1 MRRGAAMTA
10 AIAGRNLMLV
20 RRMPSVFIPSMVMPL
35 FILIATA
42 GAFAGVSALPA
53 LDGVSYLAFTVPMA
67 ALMGGAFAGTNSG
80 ITLARDIETG
90 FVDRLIASPA
100 PRLSIIAGP
109 LVAALARSVF
119 TTTLILTAGAIGG
132 STPPSVLAAAVLYL
146 MAAFFCVAGGCW
158 AIGVALR
165 AGTVQAAPLMTVVIF
180 ISIFSSVM
188 YAPREAMD
196 GWLRAIADRNPVTYL
211 LEAARDAH
219 LDNVTWDGF
228 WPGVV
233 AGALL
238 IVVLGAWAMTGLRR
252 LAR

>member
-1 MRRGAAMTA
+1 MTRALSMTA

-35 FILIATA
+35 FILVATA
-42 GAFAGVSALPA
+42 GAFAGISSLPA

-100 PRLSIIAGP
+100 PRVSIIAGP
-109 LVAALARSVF
+109 LIAALARSVF
-119 TTTLILTAGAIGG
+119 TTTLILAAGAIGG
-132 STPPSVLAAAVLYL
+132 ATPPSVLAAAVIYL
-146 MAAFFCVAGGCW
+146 MAAVFCVAGGCW

-165 AGTVQAAPLMTVVIF
+165 ARTVQAAPLMTVVIF

-188 YAPREAMD
+188 YAPRQAMD

-211 LEAARDAH
+211 LEAARDAQ

-228 WPGVV
+228 WPGIV

-238 IVVLGAWAMTGLRR
+238 IAVLGTWALTGLQR